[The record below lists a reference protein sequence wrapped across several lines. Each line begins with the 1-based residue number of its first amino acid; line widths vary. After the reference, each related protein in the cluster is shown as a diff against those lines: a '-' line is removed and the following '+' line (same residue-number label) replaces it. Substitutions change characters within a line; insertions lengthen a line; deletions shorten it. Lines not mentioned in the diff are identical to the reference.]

1 MIPHPLKFQ
10 SAICKALGAIAL
22 RRRRAQN
29 AEFLCT
35 YHVICNQMTSLSQS
49 SFSEHKSTSLRMG
62 LMFEIA
68 GSAKLV
74 SQIFWWCEVA
84 AVFGC
89 SSVNIQNRVVKEKLS
104 EQLNVEHIGMLFG
117 ESLAERSSL
126 HEIFHELIVS
136 FANYQ
141 TTNDIRILS
150 VAEWVFRH
158 DKFLSV
164 KRNLL
169 IAHNVAEHT
178 WIFHKPSISAFLIY
192 NSFFFFWAV
201 TGHVRSKA
209 CGGSHS

>member
-35 YHVICNQMTSLSQS
+35 YHVICDQMTSLSQS
-49 SFSEHKSTSLRMG
+49 PFSEHKSTSLRMG

-89 SSVNIQNRVVKEKLS
+89 SSVNIQNSVVKEKLS
-104 EQLNVEHIGMLFG
+104 ERLKCWKHT
-117 ESLAERSSL
+117 S
-126 HEIFHELIVS
+126 
-136 FANYQ
+136 
-141 TTNDIRILS
+141 T
-150 VAEWVFRH
+150 FRWITCWE
-158 DKFLSV
+158 KFLPWNFQWIDCFVLELPNHKQYSNSV
-164 KRNLL
+164 CCRMGFQ
-169 IAHNVAEHT
+169 A
-178 WIFHKPSISAFLIY
+178 W
-192 NSFFFFWAV
+192 
-201 TGHVRSKA
+201 
-209 CGGSHS
+209 